1 MIRKTEKGAHILKRK
16 LKNLK
21 EKLKFRNF
29 LLLLLS
35 GTVNAI
41 GVTMFLTPVGLY
53 DSGISGTSMLLE
65 QVTPAWLTLSVFL
78 IVLNVPL
85 FLYGLKKQ
93 GVAFTVYSIFA
104 VCVYS
109 GAAWLIKEALPVD
122 VSAASPLAGKDLLLC
137 AIFGGLVSG
146 AGSGLTLRGGGAIDG
161 IEVMAVIFAKKLGLT
176 VGNFVMAYN
185 VVLYVAAGLICH
197 SWILPLYSIITYYVG
212 QNAVDFIVEGL
223 DHSKSVMI
231 ITEKGEEV
239 SQALMDAFAC
249 GTTKLPA
256 RGGFTN
262 VDKTVIYFVVN
273 RFQIARMRTI
283 VHDIDPA
290 AFLTISEVADVFR
303 SVHAHKKP
311 DPTVEEVEPEEE
323 IAE

>member
-1 MIRKTEKGAHILKRK
+1 MKKSLKESLK
-16 LKNLK
+16 LKS
-21 EKLKFRNF
+21 F
-29 LLLLLS
+29 LLLLIS
-35 GTVNAI
+35 GTINAFGI
-41 GVTMFLTPVGLY
+41 TMFLVPVGLY
-53 DSGISGTSMLLE
+53 DSGISGTSMLLG
-65 QVTPAWLTLSVFL
+65 QVTPEWMTLSVFL
-78 IVLNVPL
+78 VVLNVPL

-93 GVAFTVYSIFA
+93 GAAFTIYSIFA

-109 GAAWLIKEALPVD
+109 VAAWLISDVLPVD
-122 VSAASPLAGKDLLLC
+122 VRAASPFAGTDLLLC
-137 AIFGGLVSG
+137 AVFGGLISG
-146 AGSGLTLRGGGAIDG
+146 IGSGLTLRAGGAIDG
-161 IEVMAVIFAKKLGLT
+161 MEVMAVIFAKGLGIT

-197 SWILPLYSIITYYVG
+197 SWILPLYSIITYSVG

-223 DHSKSVMI
+223 DRSKSVMI
-231 ITEKGEEV
+231 ITEKGDAV
-239 SQALMDAFAC
+239 SQALLDAFAC

-290 AFLTISEVADVFR
+290 AFLTISDVADVFR
-303 SVHAHKKP
+303 SVHAHQKHEEP
-311 DPTVEEVEPEEE
+311 VEELTAEE
-323 IAE
+323 IIE

>member
-1 MIRKTEKGAHILKRK
+1 MKKSLKESLK
-16 LKNLK
+16 LKS
-21 EKLKFRNF
+21 F
-29 LLLLLS
+29 LLLLIS
-35 GTVNAI
+35 GTINAFGI
-41 GVTMFLTPVGLY
+41 TMFLAPVGLY
-53 DSGISGTSMLLE
+53 DSGISGTSMLLG
-65 QVTPAWLTLSVFL
+65 QVTPEWMTLSLFL
-78 IVLNVPL
+78 VVLNVPL

-93 GVAFTVYSIFA
+93 GAVFTIYSIFA

-109 GAAWLIKEALPVD
+109 VAAWLISEVLPVD
-122 VSAASPLAGKDLLLC
+122 VSISSPFAGTDLLLC
-137 AIFGGLVSG
+137 AVFGGLISG
-146 AGSGLTLRGGGAIDG
+146 MGSGLTLRAGGAIDG
-161 IEVMAVIFAKKLGLT
+161 MEVMAVIFAKGLGIT

-185 VVLYVAAGLICH
+185 VVLYVAAGLICQ

-223 DHSKSVMI
+223 DRSKSVMI

-239 SQALMDAFAC
+239 SQALIEAFAC

-256 RGGFTN
+256 KGGFTN

-290 AFLTISEVADVFR
+290 AFLTISDVADVFR
-303 SVHAHKKP
+303 SIHAHKKLEEP
-311 DPTVEEVEPEEE
+311 VEEVMAEE

>member
-1 MIRKTEKGAHILKRK
+1 MKKSLKESLK
-16 LKNLK
+16 LKS
-21 EKLKFRNF
+21 F
-29 LLLLLS
+29 LLLLIS
-35 GTVNAI
+35 GTINAFGI
-41 GVTMFLTPVGLY
+41 TMFLVPVGLY
-53 DSGISGTSMLLE
+53 DSGISGTSMLLG
-65 QVTPAWLTLSVFL
+65 QVTPEWMTLSVFL
-78 IVLNVPL
+78 VVLNVPL

-93 GVAFTVYSIFA
+93 GAAFTIYSIFA

-109 GAAWLIKEALPVD
+109 VAAWLISDVLPVD
-122 VSAASPLAGKDLLLC
+122 VRAASPFAGTDLLLC
-137 AIFGGLVSG
+137 AVFGGLISG
-146 AGSGLTLRGGGAIDG
+146 IGSGLTLRAGGAIDG
-161 IEVMAVIFAKKLGLT
+161 MEVMAVIFAKGLGIT

-256 RGGFTN
+256 KGGFTN

-303 SVHAHKKP
+303 SVHDHKKI

>member
-1 MIRKTEKGAHILKRK
+1 MKKSLKESLK
-16 LKNLK
+16 LKS
-21 EKLKFRNF
+21 F
-29 LLLLLS
+29 LLLLIS
-35 GTVNAI
+35 GTVNAFGI
-41 GVTMFLTPVGLY
+41 TMFLVPVGLY
-53 DSGISGTSMLLE
+53 DSGISGTSMLLG
-65 QVTPAWLTLSVFL
+65 QVTPEWMTLSVFL
-78 IVLNVPL
+78 VVLNVPL

-93 GVAFTVYSIFA
+93 GAAFTIYSIFA

-109 GAAWLIKEALPVD
+109 VAAWLISDVLPVD
-122 VSAASPLAGKDLLLC
+122 VRASSPFAGTDLLLC
-137 AIFGGLVSG
+137 AVFGGLISG
-146 AGSGLTLRGGGAIDG
+146 IGSGLTLRAGGAIDG
-161 IEVMAVIFAKKLGLT
+161 MEVMAVIFAKGLGIT

-223 DHSKSVMI
+223 DRSKSVMI
-231 ITEKGEEV
+231 ITEKGDAV
-239 SQALMDAFAC
+239 SQALIDAFAC

-290 AFLTISEVADVFR
+290 AFLTISDVADVFR
-303 SVHAHKKP
+303 SVHAHQKHEEP
-311 DPTVEEVEPEEE
+311 VEELTAEE
-323 IAE
+323 IIE

>member
-1 MIRKTEKGAHILKRK
+1 M
-16 LKNLK
+16 
-21 EKLKFRNF
+21 
-29 LLLLLS
+29 
-35 GTVNAI
+35 VNAV

-53 DSGISGTSMLLE
+53 DSGISGTSMLLD
-65 QVTPAWLTLSVFL
+65 QITPAWLTLSVFL
-78 IVLNVPL
+78 ILLNIPL

-109 GAAWLIKEALPVD
+109 GAAWIITEILPVD
-122 VSAASPLAGKDLLLC
+122 VSSASPLAGKDLLLC

-185 VVLYVAAGLICH
+185 VILYILAGITCH

-212 QNAVDFIVEGL
+212 QNAVDFIVEGV
-223 DHSKSVMI
+223 DRSKSVMI
-231 ITEKGEEV
+231 ITDKAEEV
-239 SQALMDAFAC
+239 SLALMEAFEC

-256 RGGFTN
+256 KGGFTN

-273 RFQIARMRTI
+273 RFQIARMKNI
-283 VHDIDPA
+283 VHTIDPA
-290 AFLTISEVADVFR
+290 AYLTISEVADVFK
-303 SVHAHKKP
+303 SVASKP
-311 DPTVEEVEPEEE
+311 PEKEETTVK
-323 IAE
+323 

>member
-1 MIRKTEKGAHILKRK
+1 MKTTQKEALK
-16 LKNLK
+16 LKNFL
-21 EKLKFRNF
+21 F
-29 LLLLLS
+29 LLIS
-35 GTVNAI
+35 GTVNAFGI
-41 GVTMFLTPVGLY
+41 TMFLVPVGLY
-53 DSGISGTSMLLE
+53 DSGISGTSMLLG
-65 QVTPAWLTLSVFL
+65 QITPEWMTLSLFL
-78 IVLNVPL
+78 VLLNVPL

-93 GVAFTVYSIFA
+93 GLTFTIYSIFA

-109 GAAWLIKEALPVD
+109 VAAWLISDVLPVD
-122 VSAASPLAGKDLLLC
+122 VRFSSPFAGTDLLLC
-137 AIFGGLVSG
+137 AVFGGLISG
-146 AGSGLTLRGGGAIDG
+146 IGSGLPLRAGGAIDG
-161 IEVMAVIFAKKLGLT
+161 MEVMAVIFAKRLGIT

-249 GTTKLPA
+249 GTPKLPA

-303 SVHAHKKP
+303 SVHTHKKP

>member
-1 MIRKTEKGAHILKRK
+1 MIVKTEKGVFILKGK

-21 EKLKFRNF
+21 ENLKFRNF
-29 LLLLLS
+29 LMLLLS
-35 GTVNAI
+35 GTVNAV

-53 DSGISGTSMLLE
+53 DSGISGTSILLAE
-65 QVTPAWLTLSVFL
+65 LTPPWLTLSVFL
-78 IVLNVPL
+78 VVLNIPL

-93 GVAFTVYSIFA
+93 GLAFTVYSIFA

-109 GAAWLIKEALPVD
+109 VAAWVITQVLPVD
-122 VSAASPLAGKDLLLC
+122 VSVASPLAGTDLLLC

-185 VVLYVAAGLICH
+185 VVLYILAGIACE

-212 QNAVDFIVEGL
+212 QNAVDFIVEGV
-223 DHSKSVMI
+223 DRSKSVMI
-231 ITEKGEEV
+231 ITEKAEEV
-239 SQALMDAFAC
+239 SLALMEAFEC

-256 RGGFTN
+256 KGGFTN

-273 RFQIARMRTI
+273 RFQIARMKNI
-283 VHDIDPA
+283 VHTIDPA
-290 AFLTISEVADVFR
+290 AYLTISEVADVFK
-303 SVHAHKKP
+303 SVAPNLPEK
-311 DPTVEEVEPEEE
+311 EE
-323 IAE
+323 AEA

>member
-1 MIRKTEKGAHILKRK
+1 MKGK

-21 EKLKFRNF
+21 ENLKFRNF
-29 LLLLLS
+29 LMLLLS
-35 GTVNAI
+35 GTVNAV

-53 DSGISGTSMLLE
+53 DSGISGTSILLAE
-65 QVTPAWLTLSVFL
+65 LTPPWLTLSVFL
-78 IVLNVPL
+78 VVLNIPL

-93 GVAFTVYSIFA
+93 GLAFTVYSIFA

-109 GAAWLIKEALPVD
+109 VAAWVITQVLPVD
-122 VSAASPLAGKDLLLC
+122 VSVASPLAGTDLLLC

-185 VVLYVAAGLICH
+185 VVLYILAGIACE

-212 QNAVDFIVEGL
+212 QNAVDFIVEGV
-223 DHSKSVMI
+223 DRSKSVMI
-231 ITEKGEEV
+231 ITEKAEEV
-239 SQALMDAFAC
+239 SLALMEAFEC

-256 RGGFTN
+256 KGGFTN

-273 RFQIARMRTI
+273 RFQIARMKNI
-283 VHDIDPA
+283 VHTIDPA
-290 AFLTISEVADVFR
+290 AYLTISEVADVFK
-303 SVHAHKKP
+303 SVAPKLPEK
-311 DPTVEEVEPEEE
+311 EE
-323 IAE
+323 AEV

>member
-1 MIRKTEKGAHILKRK
+1 MKKSLKESLK
-16 LKNLK
+16 LKS
-21 EKLKFRNF
+21 F
-29 LLLLLS
+29 LLLLVS
-35 GTVNAI
+35 GTINAFGI
-41 GVTMFLTPVGLY
+41 TMFLAPVGLY
-53 DSGISGTSMLLE
+53 DSGISGTSMLLG
-65 QVTPAWLTLSVFL
+65 QVTPEWMTLSLFL
-78 IVLNVPL
+78 VVLNVPL

-93 GVAFTVYSIFA
+93 GAVFTIYSIFA

-109 GAAWLIKEALPVD
+109 VAAWLISEVLPVD
-122 VSAASPLAGKDLLLC
+122 VSISSPFAGTDLLLC
-137 AIFGGLVSG
+137 AVFGGLISG
-146 AGSGLTLRGGGAIDG
+146 IGSGLTLRAGGAIDG
-161 IEVMAVIFAKKLGLT
+161 MEVMAVIFAKGLGIT

-223 DHSKSVMI
+223 DRSKSVMI
-231 ITEKGEEV
+231 ITEKGDAV
-239 SQALMDAFAC
+239 SQALIDAFAC

-290 AFLTISEVADVFR
+290 AFLTISDVADVFR
-303 SVHAHKKP
+303 SVHAHQKHEAP
-311 DPTVEEVEPEEE
+311 VEELTAEE
-323 IAE
+323 IIE